1 MLMGAEFA
9 RRNTVIGR
17 AAVEQPRKVS
27 MELKHKQV
35 FLWKERFG
43 WACVIMWSDLWKELP
58 IEINKMIVN
67 LLVETHWQ
75 CRVCDKFVKELP
87 FQSMYCS
94 KECNGGLPH
103 GWTFI
108 GRSHSVML

>member
-17 AAVEQPRKVS
+17 AAIGQPRRGF

-43 WACVIMWSDLWKELP
+43 WACVIMWSDIWKELP

-75 CRVCDKFVKELP
+75 CRVCDKFVKELS
-87 FQSMYCS
+87 FQFMYCS
-94 KECNGGLPH
+94 KECKDKH
-103 GWTFI
+103 DTWYTFY
-108 GRSHSVML
+108 GHSNLMI

>member
-9 RRNTVIGR
+9 RQNAVMGR
-17 AAVEQPRKVS
+17 AAVEQPRKVI
-27 MELKHKQV
+27 MELKHKKV
-35 FLWKERFG
+35 FLWRERFG
-43 WACVIMWSDLWKELP
+43 WACVIMWSDIWKELP

-87 FQSMYCS
+87 FQSMCCS
-94 KECNGGLPH
+94 KECKDKH
-103 GWTFI
+103 DTWYTFY
-108 GRSHSVML
+108 GHSNLMI